1 MFKRNE
7 TEKGVELIYEVLDNE
22 KIDNVSIGMMK
33 NNDIKALFPIDIIT
47 NDTSQKVLNKWGDHF
62 DGFSNNSPFTGCYA
76 VSFSSAMKG
85 GDAKDLLQLHLYL
98 SNLDYILLNRIGSNI
113 SKHLC
118 VGGLPDLSRIGQFHR
133 TF

>member
-47 NDTSQKVLNKWGDHF
+47 NDTRVEFKYRLGAVKTLNEYISDELTKENLLEIFENICKGIKCIEEYMLFEEQVILDNDYIFF
-62 DGFSNNSPFTGCYA
+62 DGNNIR
-76 VSFSSAMKG
+76 
-85 GDAKDLLQLHLYL
+85 L
-98 SNLDYILLNRIGSNI
+98 ILLP
-113 SKHLC
+113 
-118 VGGLPDLSRIGQFHR
+118 V
-133 TF
+133 

>member
-47 NDTSQKVLNKWGDHF
+47 NDKIV
-62 DGFSNNSPFTGCYA
+62 
-76 VSFSSAMKG
+76 
-85 GDAKDLLQLHLYL
+85 
-98 SNLDYILLNRIGSNI
+98 
-113 SKHLC
+113 
-118 VGGLPDLSRIGQFHR
+118 
-133 TF
+133 